1 MKRFICF
8 LMAVVLLAAAAFPAY
23 ALPVPVEETME
34 ANPIQGMTE
43 EEIQRYAHMDIEE
56 AMAQVEGKILIARE
70 SIIFSTSDGWYDET
84 QCGPSYVGGTYD
96 PVTKEIV
103 GGKALP
109 SFGELF
115 PGWDNPGKV
124 EYDMMAK
131 VPEKDKPKSQAEV
144 KEWAY
149 KDIAAAKHEV
159 EEKIIA
165 ARDEIIFRSSWVAD
179 GMSGFVLNP
188 ETGEEEELPQ
198 FSQLFPGWEFPKEA
212 SLEKALSAECAVK

>member
-1 MKRFICF
+1 M
-8 LMAVVLLAAAAFPAY
+8 
-23 ALPVPVEETME
+23 
-34 ANPIQGMTE
+34 
-43 EEIQRYAHMDIEE
+43 
-56 AMAQVEGKILIARE
+56 
-70 SIIFSTSDGWYDET
+70 
-84 QCGPSYVGGTYD
+84 
-96 PVTKEIV
+96 
-103 GGKALP
+103 P

-179 GMSGFVLNP
+179 GMSEFVLNP

-198 FSQLFPGWEFPKEA
+198 FSQLFPGWELPKEA